1 MTAQG
6 LPHALLVYRIG
17 DPTGRYPIYDPT
29 GAQLFPGRWNT
40 AAAPIIYASRHLSTA
55 MLEMLAHGNGQ
66 IPARQYFIEISIP
79 AGVTYEVFSADHHP
93 DWHRE
98 DTVVASAFGAA
109 WYDQMRSA
117 VLFVPSLVARIEQN
131 VLINPKHPDAARIRP
146 GLHQPLWWDKRLF
159 IS

>member
-1 MTAQG
+1 
-6 LPHALLVYRIG
+6 
-17 DPTGRYPIYDPT
+17 
-29 GAQLFPGRWNT
+29 
-40 AAAPIIYASRHLSTA
+40 

-146 GLHQPLWWDKRLF
+146 GLHQPLWWSKRLF